1 MYVHYCALFVYIQSV
16 QAASEEWDVDD
27 TELAVPVSIP
37 EAPVQ
42 IGDLKPAE
50 VVFLTSPEE
59 FCIQVRIIII
69 IIIISCYPLQGR
81 RASTKRRHLIL
92 FLASFLT
99 SPQLFPSSNASLWTD
114 LLHVCLGLPLLRFPC
129 GLQSRA
135 SFSMASF
142 PFLNVC
148 PIQFHFHLLICMK
161 ISISSALLRSSSF
174 EITSSQWIFKIFR
187 KQRLTNVCNLRL

>member
-99 SPQLFPSSNASLWTD
+99 SPRLFASSSDSLWTD
-114 LLHVCLGLPLLRFPC
+114 FLHVSLSSVSPADSNPKP
-129 GLQSRA
+129 
-135 SFSMASF
+135 
-142 PFLNVC
+142 PFQWL
-148 PIQFHFHLLICMK
+148 HFLSTVYALSN
-161 ISISSALLRSSSF
+161 SISAF
-174 EITSSQWIFKIFR
+174 
-187 KQRLTNVCNLRL
+187 